1 MTTARTDLNRRL
13 ARACCSEPVL
23 DALGQ
28 LMGAYGSEGWGFE
41 SLRTRHRTA
50 GQGPL
55 SGLADSPGHCP
66 GAGFLTISHSAMRS
80 CGSWP
85 ARSAGRSGQQ
95 QCGLSAPPPNA
106 SSSVTPPPTCKPP
119 PSQAPPAS
127 ATPTSPASP
136 SHWQQPEQQPLSA
149 AWPKSSSHYEPDHCR
164 IEPYRDQVSRA
175 ATPGHVRGV
184 GMVTAR
190 EAATCPACSCMTPS
204 EPLTP

>member
-119 PSQAPPAS
+119 PRRHRQRRLRQQARQARHTGS
-127 ATPTSPASP
+127 SRS
-136 SHWQQPEQQPLSA
+136 SNHCQQPGRNRPRTTSQTTAELSHTEIKYPGQRRQATCA
-149 AWPKSSSHYEPDHCR
+149 AW
-164 IEPYRDQVSRA
+164 
-175 ATPGHVRGV
+175 GW
-184 GMVTAR
+184 
-190 EAATCPACSCMTPS
+190 
-204 EPLTP
+204 